1 MGGPMPAAGRLSS
14 VYMGIISRREG
25 WGDQCQLLVDCLVST
40 WVLYQGERDGG
51 TNASC

>member
-1 MGGPMPAAGRLSS
+1 MHGYYTKERGMGELSS

-25 WGDQCQLLVDCLVST
+25 WGNCLVST

-51 TNASC
+51 TV